1 MAVLLCFLNGRLTQF
16 FVANVTQPVEESM
29 LEESTE
35 MDEGFLMSEFKE
47 LWDDDVPLP
56 GYF

>member
-1 MAVLLCFLNGRLTQF
+1 MQ
-16 FVANVTQPVEESM
+16 EKM

-35 MDEGFLMSEFKE
+35 MDEGLLMSEFKE
-47 LWDDDVPLP
+47 LWDDDMPTP

>member
-1 MAVLLCFLNGRLTQF
+1 MQ
-16 FVANVTQPVEESM
+16 EIM

-35 MDEGFLMSEFKE
+35 MDEGFLMSELGE
-47 LWDDDVPLP
+47 LWDDDMPAP